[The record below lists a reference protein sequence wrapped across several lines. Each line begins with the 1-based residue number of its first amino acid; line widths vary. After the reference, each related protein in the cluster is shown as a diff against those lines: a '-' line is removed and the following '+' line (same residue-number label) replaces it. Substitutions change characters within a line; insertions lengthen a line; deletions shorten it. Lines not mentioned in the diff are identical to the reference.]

1 MERLIFELR
10 KALIQY
16 EECVDVGAAEHIT
29 ASALMNLSAACKDVR
44 ERCGQM
50 IEAICEWVKVDDC
63 DSGAIPLPATHNNTT
78 TITTHLSHII
88 TAKVS

>member
-1 MERLIFELR
+1 MKMERLIFELR

-50 IEAICEWVKVDDC
+50 IEAICE
-63 DSGAIPLPATHNNTT
+63 
-78 TITTHLSHII
+78 
-88 TAKVS
+88 